1 MTDVREAELLD
12 ALTAP
17 VSRGEVVQPAPKV
30 GRGALFRPGAIRL
43 PGTVRIAKARWR
55 PILSV
60 LLCISPTLLAAGYYG
75 MVASGRYV
83 SHAVF
88 LVRTASKPSG
98 DSGLGAFLSM
108 AGLGRAEDDT
118 FTVQNFLQSR
128 DALRRLQTEMPV
140 AEIYGRDGIDLLSRY
155 PSVLYG
161 SSNEDLF
168 RFYKRMTLVTY
179 NTTTGLT
186 SLDAEAFRPDD
197 ALQISRSLLAM
208 SEDLV
213 NEVNA
218 RIHQD
223 AVGSAE
229 AEVKHQEARLTDAQV
244 AITSFQNR
252 ETMIDPITNSVMV
265 SEIVGKLQ
273 TDLAQELARIADM
286 SVASPN
292 NPSLPVLLRQAEVT
306 RQQIAREQ
314 ERVTS
319 AKEGL
324 ADKLGQYQRLTLER
338 EFATKALGV
347 ATTSL
352 DSARAEARRKQLY
365 IERVVEPELS
375 DMPTLPQRG
384 WTVFTVAMVNILALF
399 VGWVI
404 KSGVKEH
411 VSSVR

>member
-12 ALTAP
+12 ALAAP
-17 VSRGEVVQPAPKV
+17 VSRGEVAQPAPAK
-30 GRGALFRPGAIRL
+30 GGALFRPGAIRL
-43 PGTVRIAKARWR
+43 PDAARIAKARWR
-55 PILSV
+55 PILLA
-60 LLCISPTLLAAGYYG
+60 LLFVSPTLLASGYYG
-75 MVASGRYV
+75 LIASGRYV

-88 LVRTASKPSG
+88 LVRTASKPAG

-118 FTVQNFLQSR
+118 FTVQNFLESR
-128 DALRRLQTEMPV
+128 DALRRLQAQMPI
-140 AEIYGRDGIDLLSRY
+140 AEIYGREGIDLLSRY
-155 PSVLYG
+155 PSILYG
-161 SSNEDLF
+161 TSNEDLF

-179 NTTTGLT
+179 NSTTGLT

-208 SEDLV
+208 GEDLV
-213 NEVNA
+213 NEVNT

-229 AEVKHQEARLTDAQV
+229 AEVKHQEERLTDAQV
-244 AITSFQNR
+244 AITAFQNK
-252 ETMIDPITNSVMV
+252 ETMIDPVTNSIMV

-273 TDLAQELARIADM
+273 ADLAQEQARIADM

-314 ERVTS
+314 QRVTS

-338 EFATKALGV
+338 EFATKALGI
-347 ATTSL
+347 ASTSL
-352 DSARAEARRKQLY
+352 DTARTEARRKQLY

-375 DMPTLPQRG
+375 DLPTLPQRG

-399 VGWVI
+399 VAWII

>member
-12 ALTAP
+12 TLAAP
-17 VSRGEVVQPAPKV
+17 VSRGEVAQPAPKV
-30 GRGALFRPGAIRL
+30 GRGALFRPRVIRL
-43 PGTVRIAKARWR
+43 PVTAQIARARWR
-55 PILSV
+55 PILLGLV
-60 LLCISPTLLAAGYYG
+60 CLSPTLLAAGYYG
-75 MVASGRYV
+75 LIASGRYV

-118 FTVQNFLQSR
+118 FTVQNFLESR
-128 DALRRLQTEMPV
+128 DALRRLQAQMPLV
-140 AEIYGRDGIDLLSRY
+140 DMYGRDGLDLLSRY

-168 RFYKRMTLVTY
+168 RFYKRMTLVNY
-179 NTTTGLT
+179 NSTTGLT

-197 ALQISRSLLAM
+197 ALQIARSLLAM
-208 SEDLV
+208 GEDLV

-229 AEVKHQEARLTDAQV
+229 AEVKRQEERLTDAQV
-244 AITSFQNR
+244 ATTAFQNR
-252 ETMIDPITNSVMV
+252 ETMIDPVSNSVMV

-273 TDLAQELARIADM
+273 SDLAQQQARIADM

-292 NPSLPVLLRQAEVT
+292 NPSLPVLLRQADVT
-306 RQQIAREQ
+306 RQQIVREQ
-314 ERVTS
+314 QRVTS

-347 ATTSL
+347 ASTSL
-352 DSARAEARRKQLY
+352 DAARTEARRKQLY

-375 DMPTLPQRG
+375 DLPTLPQRG
-384 WTVFTVAMVNILALF
+384 WTIFTVAMVNILGLF
-399 VGWVI
+399 VGWI
-404 KSGVKEH
+404 IRSGVREH